1 MQVALCVGRVSASDP
16 VGCPHGWE
24 RVQIRHILGRGHG
37 LGVELLVLGRDRMQR
52 QQVVYRQEVFLECSI
67 RRVRYDGPKSPSAK
81 FTSKSPFGRYTGPL
95 YASVVRAENFH
106 AFLFNI

>member
-24 RVQIRHILGRGHG
+24 RVQIRHILRRGHG
-37 LGVELLVLGRDRMQR
+37 LGVELLVLDRNRMQR
-52 QQVVYRQEVFLECSI
+52 QQVVYQQEAFLECSI
-67 RRVRYDGPKSPSAK
+67 LRVRYDGLESPRAK
-81 FTSKSPFGRYTGPL
+81 LTSKRPFRRYTGP
-95 YASVVRAENFH
+95 YTSVVRAKNFH